1 MTTTLER
8 KSTPDSGPAPA
19 RTKGG
24 KILVVDDE
32 PPMRRFIELGLQ
44 AGGYGDMIF
53 CNSGS
58 NVQSV
63 ALSERPQLI
72 IMDVMMP
79 GGNGM
84 RALRMLK
91 QSPVTAGIPV
101 ILTSGFA
108 IPTLDEQQNRADH
121 LLHKPFSAEQLLK
134 IVGLLIKE

>member
-1 MTTTLER
+1 MTTTLQRNLKPE
-8 KSTPDSGPAPA
+8 SGPVPA

-32 PPMRRFIELGLQ
+32 LPMRRFIELGLQ
-44 AGGYGDMIF
+44 AGGYGEVIF

-58 NVQSV
+58 NVPAV
-63 ALSERPQLI
+63 AMSERPKLI

-91 QSPVTAGIPV
+91 QSAATAGIPV
-101 ILTSGFA
+101 IITSGFA
-108 IPTLDEQQNRADH
+108 IPTLDDQQNRADH
-121 LLHKPFSAEQLLK
+121 LLHKPFSTEQLLDV
-134 IVGLLIKE
+134 VGLLIKE

>member
-8 KSTPDSGPAPA
+8 KSKPDLGPAPA

-32 PPMRRFIELGLQ
+32 PLMRRFIELGLQ

-121 LLHKPFSAEQLLK
+121 LLPKPFSAEQLLTV
-134 IVGLLIKE
+134 VGLLIKE

>member
-53 CNSGS
+53 CSSGS

>member
-8 KSTPDSGPAPA
+8 KCKPDPGPAPA

-32 PPMRRFIELGLQ
+32 PLMRRFIELGLQ

-79 GGNGM
+79 GGNGL

-121 LLHKPFSAEQLLK
+121 LLPKPFSTEQLLK
-134 IVGLLIKE
+134 VVGLLIKE